1 MLIKKQKVKLEKFF
15 SCKYGVRRSAFLAKS
30 GFTLP
35 LRFLIY
41 LITYIFFKLPNPG
54 FRTKSLIK
62 EKGKQFSLKLQYS
75 TFSKEAHV

>member
-1 MLIKKQKVKLEKFF
+1 LKKI
-15 SCKYGVRRSAFLAKS
+15 VRANTVSAEVPIWKNQGLR
-30 GFTLP
+30 LP
-35 LRFLIY
+35 YRFLIY
-41 LITYIFFKLPNPG
+41 LITYIFVKLPNPG